1 VDDKL
6 DNELWNQN
14 MQDMEEKEEKEEKE
28 KREQD
33 LGERELQDEN
43 VVD

>member
-1 VDDKL
+1 M

-14 MQDMEEKEEKEEKE
+14 MQDMEDKQEKEEKE

-43 VVD
+43 VLE

>member
-1 VDDKL
+1 
-6 DNELWNQN
+6 
-14 MQDMEEKEEKEEKE
+14 MQDMEDKQEKEEKE

-43 VVD
+43 VLE

>member
-1 VDDKL
+1 
-6 DNELWNQN
+6 

>member
-1 VDDKL
+1 MDDKL
-6 DNELWNQN
+6 DNKLWNQN

-43 VVD
+43 VID

>member
-1 VDDKL
+1 
-6 DNELWNQN
+6 

-43 VVD
+43 VIDQQDDMAEGDED

>member
-1 VDDKL
+1 M
-6 DNELWNQN
+6 E
-14 MQDMEEKEEKEEKE
+14 DMEEKEEKEEKE

-43 VVD
+43 VMD

>member
-1 VDDKL
+1 
-6 DNELWNQN
+6 

-43 VVD
+43 VID